1 MNDINSIDPCFD
13 DLACFVMHHQ
23 EHHPERVIYQTALM
37 SSLINGVY
45 EGTCTMTELLKHGDF
60 GLGTFNSLDGELV
73 ALNSGIFQLR
83 EDGSARAARAWQK
96 TPFAVMT
103 FFHPTETLRFDEA
116 VSRDRLHRHI
126 DTLIATDNL
135 FCAMRID
142 GRFSHVET
150 RTVPRQERPYKPMLE
165 AVANQPTFHFE
176 QRQGTVIGFR
186 SPAYVQ
192 GINVAGYHEHFI
204 TDDRQGGGHILDYH
218 LEEGVLAFGTIAK
231 LVIDLPQD
239 QDFLQANLSP
249 NNLDSVIHS
258 VES

>member
-1 MNDINSIDPCFD
+1 MKEDTGVCHCAEEIAAYALDHQK
-13 DLACFVMHHQ
+13 HHSDC
-23 EHHPERVIYQTALM
+23 VIYQTSLM
-37 SSLINGVY
+37 SGLINGVY
-45 EGTCTMTELLKHGDF
+45 EGSRTMAELLEHGDF
-60 GLGTFNSLDGELV
+60 GLGTFNNLDGELV
-73 ALNSGIFQLR
+73 ALNSRIFQLR

-218 LEEGVLAFGTIAK
+218 LEEGVLTFGTIAK